1 LNWKTLTIVCA
12 AGLIIGMTARAAL
25 SPPPPSRVEH
35 IVELFQKICL
45 PHHSGS
51 ITAPPKSLGLVQ
63 RNLWYGE
70 DLWIDAI
77 SSSSVSLTSR
87 ECEIST
93 YAPFALDLEQGKRL
107 ATEIE
112 NIVAQKFPM
121 LTLDPNAEIQVD
133 DVFKIWMQGARGS
146 KERWGV
152 VLFVYSRPNEAGS
165 SLTLSRRPAVE
176 A

>member
-1 LNWKTLTIVCA
+1 LNWKTLTTICI
-12 AGLIIGMTARAAL
+12 AGLIAGMAARAAL
-25 SPPPPSRVEH
+25 SPPPPTRVER
-35 IVELFQKICL
+35 IVELFQKVCL

-63 RNLWYGE
+63 RNLWDGE

-87 ECEIST
+87 RCKIST
-93 YAPFALDLEQGKRL
+93 FAPFALDLENGKQL

-112 NIVAQKFPM
+112 KIVAQKFPM
-121 LTLDPNAEIQVD
+121 LTLDPNAEMQVD

-152 VLFVYSRPNEAGS
+152 VLFVYVRPNEAGS